1 MPFRRLSLLLLTAAA
16 GLSLAGCDFGD
27 SPLGALGGHPHAPNA
42 ADATFLRS
50 MTAHETASLGITQLA
65 RRRALRAELR
75 GIARTMSDEQH
86 DELNKLGS
94 LAHVIGSRGARRPA
108 TSRAP
113 SSALA
118 DLTRVKDAPSFD
130 YEFMRTMIEQNQ
142 AAIAIADDE
151 ARLGNDPATKRLAA
165 VIASSRKNELRQIRA
180 WLRIWYGGEVQ
191 PSPPAPGPP
200 GGGGGQKPSPGPSS
214 PHHAPGVP
222 L

>member
-1 MPFRRLSLLLLTAAA
+1 LLLLTAAA
-16 GLSLAGCDFGD
+16 GLSLAGCDLGGT
-27 SPLGALGGHPHAPNA
+27 PLGALGGHPHAPNA

-50 MTAHETASLGITQLA
+50 MTEHETASLGITQLA
-65 RRRALRAELR
+65 RHRALRTELR
-75 GIARTMSDEQH
+75 GIARTMSSEQQ
-86 DELNKLGS
+86 DELQKLGS
-94 LAHVIGSRGARRPA
+94 LAQVLGNRGGRPGAAPA

-113 SSALA
+113 STALA

-165 VIASSRKNELRQIRA
+165 VIASSRNDELRQIRA
-180 WLRIWYGGEVQ
+180 WLRLWYGGSAQ

-200 GGGGGQKPSPGPSS
+200 GGGGGHTPSPGPSS
-214 PHHAPGVP
+214 PHRAPGLP

>member
-1 MPFRRLSLLLLTAAA
+1 VPFRRLLLLLLTVTA
-16 GLSLAGCDFGD
+16 GLSLAGCDLGD
-27 SPLGALGGHPHAPNA
+27 TPLGALGGHPHAPNA
-42 ADATFLRS
+42 ADAAFLRS
-50 MTAHETASLGITQLA
+50 MTQHETGSLGITQLA

-75 GIARTMSDEQH
+75 GIARTMSDEQQ
-86 DELNKLGS
+86 DELHKLGS
-94 LAHVIGSRGARRPA
+94 LAHVLGTRARRPPA

-118 DLTRVKDAPSFD
+118 DLTRVKDATSFD

-151 ARLGNDPATKRLAA
+151 SRHGNDPETKRLAVVVA
-165 VIASSRKNELRQIRA
+165 RSRIDELEQIRA
-180 WLRIWYGGEVQ
+180 WLRQWYGGGVQ

-200 GGGGGQKPSPGPSS
+200 GGGGGHTPSPGPGS
-214 PHHAPGVP
+214 PHRPPGQS